1 MRVTHNQIYDN
12 LNSAVN
18 KQLQIKADANAN
30 IASGTRF
37 QRPSQAG
44 LDYKI
49 SLDLRHTQA
58 QIKGSVESLSVA
70 DSRLSASQ
78 TMLND
83 INNVLTRAQ
92 TLAVQQASA
101 QTGTGEQVTTAV
113 EVRHLMD
120 QIANSANQTWLGE
133 SLFSGTDTNTPAFGL
148 ADPLDSLSYQYQG
161 SSQDRT
167 VAVNDQQTITT
178 NIRGDEQAF
187 TNTFAA
193 LKTFVTAL
201 ESGDRQVITDSIGNL
216 TSAANGI
223 IDLTSRVGGQISAI
237 QSYSQSYDDMS
248 FALDKRLGQ
257 HETADV
263 AQLVAEMQTADIALQ
278 AAYSQIAN
286 MKSMSLINFLR

>member
-12 LNSAVN
+12 LNTAIN
-18 KQLQIKADANAN
+18 KQLQIKADGTAN

-83 INNVLTRAQ
+83 ISNVLTRAQ
-92 TLAVQQASA
+92 VLAVQQASA
-101 QTGTGEQVTTAV
+101 NTGTGEQITTAV
-113 EVRHLMD
+113 EVRHLID
-120 QIANSANQTWLGE
+120 QIANSANQSWLGE
-133 SLFSGTDTNTPAFGL
+133 ALFSGTDASAISFEL
-148 ADPLDSLSYQYQG
+148 ADPADQLSYQYQG
-161 SSQDRT
+161 SNQDRT
-167 VAVNDQQTITT
+167 VAINDQQNITT
-178 NIRGDEQAF
+178 NVRGDEQAF
-187 TNTFAA
+187 TDTFAA

-201 ESGDRQVITDSIGNL
+201 EAGDRAGITDSIGTL
-216 TSAANGI
+216 TSATNGI
-223 IDLTSRVGGQISAI
+223 IDLTSRIGGQISAI

-257 HETADV
+257 HESADI
-263 AQLVAEMQTADIALQ
+263 AQLVTEMQTADTALQ

-286 MKSMSLINFLR
+286 MKSMSLLNYLR